1 MSSAIHTVRVI
12 VPLGVISGRVGGT
25 RVATGVAIEV
35 GVGGTLTMGT
45 EVAGLGE
52 GARGAPGRHATNPAL
67 TSSNASHA
75 IIFISFRIT

>member
-12 VPLGVISGRVGGT
+12 VPLGVTRGRVGGT

-35 GVGGTLTMGT
+35 GVAGTLAMGT
-45 EVAGLGE
+45 DVERLGE
-52 GARGAPGRHATNPAL
+52 GARGALGLHATNPAK
-67 TSSNASHA
+67 TSNDASLA